1 MSEHLEEKTSKTVN
15 KSLDEATTEPATKP
29 PTDPASEIT
38 SDLIDDHSIEASSVA
53 LNEERYT
60 QFLGHVNQAM
70 LVLTLAGGVVLGTQF
85 PTQTCYAYISSCLLM
100 WANVY
105 FLVTGIYGVLQRR
118 KSTAVILIGQA
129 LFLFGGLF
137 VLMSFF
143 KNELLWVILGCST
156 WLGALFWAQS
166 IDKIHNTPPE
176 NT

>member
-1 MSEHLEEKTSKTVN
+1 MSEHLEEKTSKAVN
-15 KSLDEATTEPATKP
+15 NPLDEATKDPVNG
-29 PTDPASEIT
+29 PASESM

-60 QFLGHVNQAM
+60 QFLRYVNQAM

-105 FLVTGIYGVLQRR
+105 FLVTGIYGVLQKR

-143 KNELLWVILGCST
+143 KNELLWV
-156 WLGALFWAQS
+156 S
-166 IDKIHNTPPE
+166 II
-176 NT
+176 